1 MNIEFFKN
9 INSKLLLFYFL
20 SVICAAISIEALQ
33 YNIMQN
39 ETSAF
44 TLIVRK
50 FRSLFDACILM
61 LPFFFINKRRWII
74 FILLFLLDIFC
85 LSQIWY
91 FRTYQTLMPFSS
103 YFLFDNVSEI
113 LIKSI
118 IGSIHPGDI
127 WVILPTIL
135 LLFSYLGFYRNNID
149 TYEPLRKR
157 IAYSAMIFIIC
168 SFGYLAT
175 PLKAAI
181 IKDPNRPSPWIRWT
195 ASFGPSF
202 YVEANGLVPYFI
214 YTLTKAIVTP
224 DQITPEE
231 KNYIDRFIL
240 SKEKKQIHN
249 TVLDHPRRNLIIII
263 VESLN
268 SWLLNKTID
277 GIEITPNLNRFIKE
291 DSVISALHILPQVKD
306 GRSSDGHLMINTG
319 ILPLQSGAAV
329 TTCKTKHFPSLADA
343 LKPYGY
349 YSANII
355 SDAGSFWN
363 QKEMSKAFS
372 FDTLYDKRCL
382 EKDDMIRGSISDK
395 SLMQQ
400 SFRIIKNF
408 PEPFFCQIVTA
419 STHMPYDTPIN
430 KTRISESK
438 QFTPTVRNCMEAFH
452 YTDQAI
458 GSFIDSL
465 KKNNLYKNSTIVI
478 VSDHDELGKNVLD
491 GRKKR
496 KLSDREIA
504 MIILNAPLSLNHKNI
519 MGQIDIYPTLLDVMG
534 LNDYSWR
541 GVGHSI
547 LQYPVSSAVHWDK
560 KSIYGNSDSPLIPD
574 QIKAWD
580 ISNLILSKDYF
591 GSSNPHSK

>member
-1 MNIEFFKN
+1 
-9 INSKLLLFYFL
+9 
-20 SVICAAISIEALQ
+20 
-33 YNIMQN
+33 
-39 ETSAF
+39 
-44 TLIVRK
+44 
-50 FRSLFDACILM
+50 
-61 LPFFFINKRRWII
+61 
-74 FILLFLLDIFC
+74 
-85 LSQIWY
+85 
-91 FRTYQTLMPFSS
+91 MPFSS
-103 YFLFDNVSEI
+103 YFLFDNISEL

-135 LLFSYLGFYRNNID
+135 LLLLYLGFYKNNIGA
-149 TYEPLRKR
+149 YEPLPKR
-157 IAYSAMIFIIC
+157 IAYGAMIFIIC

-214 YTLTKAIVTP
+214 YTIIKETTTSKK
-224 DQITPEE
+224 ITPEE

-249 TVLDHPRRNLIIII
+249 TILDHPRKNLIIII

-268 SWLLNKTID
+268 SWLLNRTIN

-319 ILPLQSGAAV
+319 ILP
-329 TTCKTKHFPSLADA
+329 
-343 LKPYGY
+343 
-349 YSANII
+349 
-355 SDAGSFWN
+355 
-363 QKEMSKAFS
+363 
-372 FDTLYDKRCL
+372 
-382 EKDDMIRGSISDK
+382 GSISDK

-400 SFRIIKNF
+400 SFRIIKNL

-496 KLSDREIA
+496 KLSDRETA
-504 MIILNAPLSLNHKNI
+504 MIILNAPLSLNYKNI
-519 MGQIDIYPTLLDVMG
+519 MGQIDIYSTLLDVMG
-534 LNDYSWR
+534 LNNYSWR
-541 GVGHSI
+541 GMGHSI

-591 GSSNPHSK
+591 GSFASRPK